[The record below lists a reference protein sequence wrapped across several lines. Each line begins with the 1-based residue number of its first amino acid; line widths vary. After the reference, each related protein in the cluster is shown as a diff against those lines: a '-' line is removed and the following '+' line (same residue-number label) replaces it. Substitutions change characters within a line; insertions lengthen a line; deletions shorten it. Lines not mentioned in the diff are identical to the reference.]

1 MDKKNIELATKQI
14 DEALNTV
21 KSMENDLE
29 KEQLSSE
36 NIKKQFVFLS
46 DKVVELE
53 NILIKE
59 GIL

>member
-36 NIKKQFVFLS
+36 NMKKQFIFLS
-46 DKVVELE
+46 DKVIELE

>member
-21 KSMENDLE
+21 KSMENDLD
-29 KEQLSSE
+29 KNQLSGE
-36 NIKKQFVFLS
+36 NIKKQFLFLS
-46 DKVVELE
+46 TKVSELE
-53 NILIKE
+53 NILINE

>member
-14 DEALNTV
+14 DDALNTV

-36 NIKKQFVFLS
+36 NIKKQFIFLS

>member
-14 DEALNTV
+14 DDALNTV

-36 NIKKQFVFLS
+36 NIKKQFIFLS
-46 DKVVELE
+46 DKVIELE

>member
-36 NIKKQFVFLS
+36 NIKKQFIFLS

>member
-36 NIKKQFVFLS
+36 NIKKQFIFLS
-46 DKVVELE
+46 DKVIELE
-53 NILIKE
+53 NILVKE